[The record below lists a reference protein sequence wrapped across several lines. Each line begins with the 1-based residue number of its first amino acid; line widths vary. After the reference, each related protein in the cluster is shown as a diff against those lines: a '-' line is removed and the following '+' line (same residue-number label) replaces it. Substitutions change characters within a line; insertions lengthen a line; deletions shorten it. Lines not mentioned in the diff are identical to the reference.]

1 MRYTDCELFDI
12 QPELWELW
20 LDDNLTPRQFFEHC
34 IDRLKYLIEKS
45 VQDKDWMNTEE
56 NHLRNYRLKSIR
68 FYERKL
74 GL

>member
-1 MRYTDCELFDI
+1 MRYSNEELFDVTTK
-12 QPELWELW
+12 QHDSW
-20 LDDNLTPRQFFEHC
+20 LDDNWTPREYFQHC
-34 IDRLKYLIEKS
+34 IRVLELNIEES
-45 VQDKDWMNTEE
+45 VKIDDWMNTEE